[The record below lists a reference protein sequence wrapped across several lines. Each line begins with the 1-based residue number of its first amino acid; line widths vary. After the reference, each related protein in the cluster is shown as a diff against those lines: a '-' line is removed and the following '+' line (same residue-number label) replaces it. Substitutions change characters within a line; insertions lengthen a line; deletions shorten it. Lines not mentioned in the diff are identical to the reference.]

1 MPLKLITLITD
12 GKSNVGGNPVDA
24 AADAKKMGIIVNSIG
39 IMDRDDVGA
48 TEVREIARAGG
59 GLYELTRIEEL
70 SETMQALTQKSVQ
83 VTIEEIV
90 NSHIKG
96 IIGKDLKDIN
106 PIVRSQVSSYI
117 ESLADETDVDMA
129 ILMDTSG
136 SMLYKINA
144 ARASVVDL
152 LKTLSGR
159 KGRFSV
165 ALVQFPGVDSMVKVL
180 CDFTDDPQ
188 ELEQIVAS
196 VGTGGCTPTAIAI
209 REAISML
216 VKQPELREYTL

>member
-24 AADAKKMGIIVNSIG
+24 AADARKMGIIVNSIG
-39 IMDRDDVGA
+39 IMDKDDVGA
-48 TEVREIARAGG
+48 REVIEIAKAGG
-59 GLYELTRIEEL
+59 GLYELTRVEEL
-70 SETMQALTQKSVQ
+70 SETVQALTQKTVQ
-83 VTIEEIV
+83 MTIEEIV

-96 IIGKDLKDIN
+96 IIGKELKDIK
-106 PIVRSQVSSYI
+106 PEVRSQISSYI
-117 ESLADETDVDMA
+117 ESLADETSVEMA

-144 ARASVVDL
+144 AKASAVDL

-165 ALVQFPGVDSMVKVL
+165 ALVQFPGIDGMVKVL
-180 CDFTDDPQ
+180 CDFTEDPQ
-188 ELEQIVAS
+188 ELEHIVTS
-196 VGTGGCTPTAIAI
+196 IGTGGITPTAIAI

-216 VKQPELREYTL
+216 IKQPEVREYIL